1 MLKTSELTGGGKRIE
16 FIDLAKGV
24 CIILIVLQHT
34 FHPYP
39 PFLHMLSL
47 PLFFV
52 LSGLFFRE
60 YGGYVRL
67 LVKKV
72 NTLLIPFIFFYLGSY
87 LMLDALQLLLHGSVP
102 TEGGG
107 LLDVFRIR
115 LFHNN
120 PLWFLLALFWQHLIF
135 GAITKLSKKWQVQV
149 LLVAVVGAIGWALG
163 HYEVFVPCDVDLGM
177 TELPFFYF
185 GYLLKRTPILY
196 TNKYDRY
203 NIVFA
208 LVLIG
213 IALSIYYLCGRR
225 VPKMSVN
232 VLPRPWVVIMCGCAS
247 FVVAALLICKIIKR
261 IPVVNY
267 VGRYSIIV
275 LCAHM
280 LVFVF
285 VANLT
290 DMIGLNFYMSNALF
304 TLLICLGLIPLFV
317 RFLPWFVAQKDL
329 IPMPQ
334 TREAG

>member
-1 MLKTSELTGGGKRIE
+1 
-16 FIDLAKGV
+16 
-24 CIILIVLQHT
+24 
-34 FHPYP
+34 
-39 PFLHMLSL
+39 MLSL

-52 LSGLFFRE
+52 LSGLFFKE
-60 YGGYVRL
+60 YGGYSRL

-72 NTLLIPFIFFYLGSY
+72 NTLLIPFIFFYLGNY
-87 LMLDALQLLLHGSVP
+87 LMRDALQLLLPGSVP
-102 TEGGG
+102 SEGGG

-135 GAITKLSKKWQVQV
+135 GAIVKLSKKWQVQV
-149 LLVAVVGAIGWALG
+149 LLVAVVGALGWALG

-196 TNKYDRY
+196 PNKYDRY

-213 IALSIYYLCGRR
+213 IALSIYYLCGRG
-225 VPKMSVN
+225 VPHMSVN

-247 FVVAALLICKIIKR
+247 FVVAALLICKVIKR
-261 IPVVNY
+261 VPVVSY

-275 LCAHM
+275 LCTHM
-280 LVFVF
+280 PVSVFVGY
-285 VANLT
+285 LT
-290 DMIGLNFYMSNALF
+290 GKIGLHFYMSSTLF

-334 TREAG
+334 ARKAA